1 MKVTQVF
8 FKEFMKKQTA
18 EAYID
23 GLRVS
28 LRFITIGP
36 PVKLTSSKRR
46 FSYTFMEE
54 IYGENSDNDE
64 DVDLPETWLKS
75 KLEVTGNSTF
85 KKKKHN

>member
-54 IYGENSDNDE
+54 IYG
-64 DVDLPETWLKS
+64 
-75 KLEVTGNSTF
+75 
-85 KKKKHN
+85 